1 MPRQRPLTD
10 AERALWEAVART
22 AAPLSPAKA
31 VRPEK
36 SKRVAVADASL
47 PPADPP
53 ARRRTG
59 AAPEPLDRKTVTRIA
74 RGTLGLDGRLDL
86 HGLTQDEA
94 HRILQLFLTEAQ
106 ANGGRMV
113 LVITGKGG
121 GGPDDR
127 GVLRRSVPHWLSSP
141 RFRGLV
147 SGFDQAHRSHG
158 GSGALYV
165 RVKRARTGS

>member
-1 MPRQRPLTD
+1 MPRQRPLSD

-22 AAPLSPAKA
+22 AAPLSPGKA
-31 VRPEK
+31 VRPQK
-36 SKRVAVADASL
+36 SRRITIVEIAEQPAT
-47 PPADPP
+47 PPAKRSSNAP
-53 ARRRTG
+53 
-59 AAPEPLDRKTVTRIA
+59 PEPLDRKTVTRLA

-94 HRILQLFLTEAQ
+94 HRILQLFLSEAQ

-127 GVLRRSVPHWLSSP
+127 GVLRRAVPHWLSSP

-158 GSGALYV
+158 GAGALYV
-165 RVKRARTGS
+165 RVKRARTG

>member
-1 MPRQRPLTD
+1 MADISAPA
-10 AERALWEAVART
+10 AEPPPKRRA
-22 AAPLSPAKA
+22 
-31 VRPEK
+31 
-36 SKRVAVADASL
+36 
-47 PPADPP
+47 
-53 ARRRTG
+53 G
-59 AAPEPLDRKTVTRIA
+59 AAPEPLDRKTVTRLA

-86 HGLTQDEA
+86 HGLTQEEA
-94 HRILQLFLTEAQ
+94 HRILQLFLSEAQ

-113 LVITGKGG
+113 LVITGKG

>member
-1 MPRQRPLTD
+1 M
-10 AERALWEAVART
+10 WEAVART
-22 AAPLSPAKA
+22 AAPLSPTKA

-36 SKRVAVADASL
+36 PRRVVMPEPTVPTAL
-47 PPADPP
+47 PPAK
-53 ARRRTG
+53 RRSG
-59 AAPEPLDRKTVTRIA
+59 AAPDPLDRKTVTRLA

-94 HRILQLFLTEAQ
+94 HRILQLFLSEAQ

-121 GGPDDR
+121 GGPDDL

-141 RFRGLV
+141 RFRNLV

-165 RVKRARTGS
+165 RVRRARTGG